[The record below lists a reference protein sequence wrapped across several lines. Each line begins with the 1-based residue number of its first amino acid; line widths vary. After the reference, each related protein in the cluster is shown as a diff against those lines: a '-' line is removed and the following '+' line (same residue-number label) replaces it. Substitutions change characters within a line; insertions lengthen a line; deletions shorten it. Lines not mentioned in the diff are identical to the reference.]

1 MPKADIDYSNTVIYK
16 IFCKDETICDMYIGH
31 TTNFTKR
38 KYQHKISCNSGNKF
52 KIYEIIRANGGWENW
67 DMVEVATYNC
77 KNATEARIKEQ
88 EHYELTK
95 SSLNSCSPYV
105 NKEKYYCSIC
115 KVQSFCEKNFT
126 EHTKCAR
133 HLKLLKESE
142 LTEETHGNS
151 KSAENAKFFCNLC
164 DFKCCKNSE
173 WLRHVSTQKHISRL
187 DGNFLENAE
196 IKKCADYICE
206 CGKKYE
212 TKSGLWKHQKTC
224 KIEKKDIKEEEIAA
238 MKEIMKYLMK
248 ENSEMKTMM
257 MEQHNTMMEQQTM
270 MLEVVKNGTTNHSH
284 NTTHT
289 NSHNKAFNLQ
299 FFLNETCKDAMNI
312 GEFVDSLKLQLSD
325 LEKVGEAGYIE
336 GITSIIVKNLKEL
349 DITKRPVHC
358 TDKKRETVYIKDA
371 DKWEKDDDKTQMHKL
386 IKRIA
391 SKNMKMFEKYRE
403 VHPDCLKYHSKYCD
417 QYNKI
422 VYESMGGKGDNDFEK
437 NEKIIKNVLKEVIID
452 KNL

>member
-1 MPKADIDYSNTVIYK
+1 M
-16 IFCKDETICDMYIGH
+16 
-31 TTNFTKR
+31 
-38 KYQHKISCNSGNKF
+38 
-52 KIYEIIRANGGWENW
+52 EN
-67 DMVEVATYNC
+67 
-77 KNATEARIKEQ
+77 
-88 EHYELTK
+88 
-95 SSLNSCSPYV
+95 
-105 NKEKYYCSIC
+105 
-115 KVQSFCEKNFT
+115 
-126 EHTKCAR
+126 
-133 HLKLLKESE
+133 
-142 LTEETHGNS
+142 
-151 KSAENAKFFCNLC
+151 AENAKFFCNLC

-196 IKKCADYICE
+196 MKKCADYICE